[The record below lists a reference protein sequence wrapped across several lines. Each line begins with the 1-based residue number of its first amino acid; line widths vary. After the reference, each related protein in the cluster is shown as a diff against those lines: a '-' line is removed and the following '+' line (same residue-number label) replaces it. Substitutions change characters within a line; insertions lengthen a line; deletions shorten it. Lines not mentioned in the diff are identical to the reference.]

1 MGPVVDVE
9 FGGELPPINTHARV
23 SNNLIDEKEWN
34 LVIEVAQQ
42 IGSKRVR
49 CIAMDT
55 TDGIK
60 RGAKVLDTGNP
71 ISVPV
76 GKAALGRMMN
86 VVGEPI
92 DGKGDIQSNELN
104 LIHKPAPTFQDQS
117 TKTEVFETGI
127 KVIDLLAPFLKEVK
141 LVSLVE
147 LVLVKQFY

>member
-1 MGPVVDVE
+1 MSTDNFGNVIQVLGPVVDVE
-9 FGGELPPINTHARV
+9 FDGVLPPINSALRV
-23 SNNLIDEKEWN
+23 SNHLINDQEWN
-34 LVIEVAQQ
+34 LVVEVAQQ

-76 GKAALGRMMN
+76 GKSALGRMMN

-92 DGKGDIQSNELN
+92 DGKGAIESNELSP
-104 LIHKPAPTFQDQS
+104 IHKPAPSFQ
-117 TKTEVFETGI
+117 
-127 KVIDLLAPFLKEVK
+127 
-141 LVSLVE
+141 
-147 LVLVKQFY
+147 QFY